1 MFKNNLKQFVK
12 DNPKLVTMK
21 PAGNEIFVLKYS
33 KSVFFKGLWNEYLEN
48 CRGTIVDRDFN
59 VVSRP
64 FTKIYNFGVE
74 KQAPV
79 IADHEL
85 VTAYRKVNGFM
96 VSVTWH
102 NGDVLV
108 STTGSTDSDFVRMA
122 KEMML
127 KHMSWTDWQIEVCGA
142 QGTTL
147 MFECVHPDDPHIC
160 PEDSGM
166 YFLGYRAN
174 AWDSQIQ
181 GFGVDIANHWRDY
194 ATLTLNCYAPESF
207 VLPMCE
213 LVEKS
218 KTANHE
224 GFVCYTADGRATKIK
239 TRHYLV
245 QKALARKKDILSLN
259 KELIDEEYYPLF
271 EDLMSKKDEFNSW
284 DEQSRLSYMRGFLE
298 AM

>member
-1 MFKNNLKQFVK
+1 MFQNDLKQFVE
-12 DNPKLVTMK
+12 DNPKLVKMR
-21 PAGNEIFVLKYS
+21 PAGDGIYVLKYS
-33 KSVFFKGLWNEYLEN
+33 KSVFFRGCWNEYLEN

-74 KQAPV
+74 AQAPV

-127 KHMSWTDWQIEVCGA
+127 KHKSWTDWQIEVCGV

-160 PEDSGM
+160 PEKAGM

-174 AWDSQIQ
+174 TWDSQIQ
-181 GFGVDIANHWRDY
+181 GFGHDIAEHWRDY
-194 ATLTLNCYAPESF
+194 ATGVLNCYAPESW
-207 VLPMCE
+207 VLTMGE
-213 LVEKS
+213 LVERS
-218 KTANHE
+218 KTADHE

-271 EDLMSKKDEFNSW
+271 EHLMSKKDEFNSW
-284 DEQSRLSYMRGFLE
+284 DEQVRLAYMRDFLE
-298 AM
+298 SA